1 MVSINKATTTDP
13 SRLKFK
19 SGINAVAKVV
29 ILGKALPKP

>member
-1 MVSINKATTTDP
+1 MSINKATVSDP

-29 ILGKALPKP
+29 ILGTA